1 MDEHADTA
9 ETIDAAVGCAHC
21 GREVDPTA
29 DLAITIVVGRS
40 ERLDAEGERC
50 FRHEQVLTFC
60 DLEHANAHL
69 AEHPLRDEWPD
80 SEVLEPHDGDLGAFG
95 CFLIAVA
102 LLVLLAVGAVVSLRW
117 LWDVVT

>member
-9 ETIDAAVGCAHC
+9 GTIAAAVGCARC

-60 DLEHANAHL
+60 HLEHANAHL

-80 SEVLEPHDGDLGAFG
+80 SEVLESHDGALGAFG
-95 CFLIAVA
+95 CFLLAAV
-102 LLVLLAVGAVVSLRW
+102 LLVLLVVGAVVSVGW